1 MFKAW
6 VTFFRISWKSKLG
19 VKKSIFEHSKF
30 VLSLVYQD
38 FNFALKSPRTVIV
51 KESFSAI

>member
-1 MFKAW
+1 MFNAW
-6 VTFFRISWKSKLG
+6 VTFSRISWKPKQG

-51 KESFSAI
+51 KESF

>member
-1 MFKAW
+1 MFNAW
-6 VTFFRISWKSKLG
+6 VTFSRISWKPKLG

-38 FNFALKSPRTVIV
+38 FNFALKSPRTAIV

>member
-1 MFKAW
+1 MFNAW
-6 VTFFRISWKSKLG
+6 VTFSRISWKLKQG

-38 FNFALKSPRTVIV
+38 FNFTLKSPRTVIV
-51 KESFSAI
+51 KESFSAL